1 MRISDWSSD
10 VCSSDLRDG
19 NLYIVDI
26 PFGRIFRLSPEK
38 EFTLVADYDGEPNG
52 LKIHND
58 GRIFIADFKHG
69 ILQLD
74 PAPGT
79 VTPHFERLRLER
91 FQVCIDPVSS
101 YDHTS
106 SLLSLIRLPYSL
118 F

>member
-38 EFTLVADYDGEPNG
+38 EFTLVAEYDGEPNG
-52 LKIHND
+52 LKIHKD

-74 PAPGT
+74 PETGK
-79 VTPHFERLRLER
+79 VTPHCERIRLER
-91 FQVCIDPVSS
+91 FQEIGRAHVCTPVTNA
-101 YDHTS
+101 HIVCP
-106 SLLSLIRLPYSL
+106 LLL
-118 F
+118 